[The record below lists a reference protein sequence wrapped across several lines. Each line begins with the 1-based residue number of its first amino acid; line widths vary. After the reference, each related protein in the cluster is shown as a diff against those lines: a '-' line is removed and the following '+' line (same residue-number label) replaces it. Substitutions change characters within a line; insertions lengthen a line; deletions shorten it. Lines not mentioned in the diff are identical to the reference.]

1 MQSLALKYRPITFEK
16 VIGQYVVSRFLS
28 NLIKRGQIGKNIIL
42 YGPWGSGKTSL
53 SRIYARALNC
63 DNPTLEGSPCNVC
76 EKCKLFHEEQYTDY
90 IEIDGATQGGKDK
103 IKDLV
108 EMSQSEPYLG
118 KYRVICLDEAH
129 NLSKQAWDTLLK
141 LIEEPP
147 PYLVFLFT
155 TTEYGKV
162 PETIQSRC
170 QDFEVSVL
178 DQRTSIQCLTHI
190 CEIESF
196 RFEERALEIISY
208 FSRGHFRDLIKNLEK
223 VYYFGDIALDNVL
236 TVFSFNYAENV
247 VGVFNRLFGGGDIS
261 EILKGLNEW
270 NMAPDAIF
278 NTLKSFILAL
288 YCNNYKDMNLN
299 IDRVGFISEESMT
312 GVYSKLLNIANTSG
326 LDMGVLF
333 DKLFTMFDRR
343 STLSVVELQTYMV
356 RLYNYIYLYN
366 LDSKGKNLEKINIKQ
381 SVMKEN
387 IKQEGRKF
395 IESYQRPEVS
405 PVSESAE
412 GKIYPHSLIN
422 LGFSSNKK
430 SEINMVFK

>member
-63 DNPTLEGSPCNVC
+63 ENPTSGGSPCNIC
-76 EKCKLFHEEQYTDY
+76 EKCRLFHEDQYTDY
-90 IEIDGATQGGKDK
+90 IEVDGATQGGKDK

-108 EMSQSEPYLG
+108 EISKSEPYLG
-118 KYRVICLDEAH
+118 HYRVVCIDEAH
-129 NLSKQAWDTLLK
+129 NLTKQAWDTLLK

-155 TTEYGKV
+155 TTEYVKV

-170 QDFEVSVL
+170 QDFEVRLL
-178 DQRTSIQCLTHI
+178 DQKTSIQCLTHI
-190 CEIESF
+190 CEVESF
-196 RFEERALEIISY
+196 RFEDRALEIISY
-208 FSRGHFRDLIKNLEK
+208 LSKGHFRDLIKNLEK
-223 VYYFGDIALDNVL
+223 VYYFGGITLDNVL
-236 TVFSFNYAENV
+236 TVFNFDYARNV
-247 VGVFNRLFGGGDIS
+247 VGIFDALFGGEDVS
-261 EILKGLNEW
+261 EILKDLNAW
-270 NMAPDAIF
+270 NMSPDVIF
-278 NTLKSFILAL
+278 NTLKSFILML
-288 YCNNYKDMNLN
+288 YCNNYKNMGLN
-299 IDRVGFISEESMT
+299 IDHVGFISEASVA
-312 GVYSKLLNIANTSG
+312 GVYNNLLNIADSNG
-326 LDMGVLF
+326 LDIGILF
-333 DKLFTMFDRR
+333 DKLLTMFDRR
-343 STLSVVELQTYMV
+343 PTLSNIELQIYMV

-366 LDSKGKNLEKINIKQ
+366 LDNKGKDLERVNVKPYI
-381 SVMKEN
+381 MKES

-422 LGFSSNKK
+422 LGFSSKKK